1 MDDRFH
7 RFVVEVD
14 PRRWAVG
21 FAWAVFAQF
30 GDRTIRE
37 VVVYLGPVSVNVL
50 IGDLAPA
57 DQEDT
62 DASS

>member
-1 MDDRFH
+1 MDDRLY
-7 RFVVEVD
+7 RFTYGID
-14 PRRWAVG
+14 LRMWAVG
-21 FAWAVFAQF
+21 FGWGIFAQF

-37 VVVYLGPVSVNVL
+37 VVVYLGPLSVNVL

-62 DASS
+62 DAG